1 MTTPIA
7 SSNMPVE
14 GLHERRTNGDKP
26 NGGHPMDVEAQEK
39 IPIGIH
45 SPIPPAPAAIV
56 EEEEDFKVATVS
68 YADIAKQFS
77 LLGWVAFGGPA
88 AHIALF
94 QKRLVERLRWLTLP
108 VYLEIFALCQCLPG
122 PASTQVSFALG
133 VLKKGVLG
141 GLLSGILFQYPGA
154 IIMTAIGVFAAKKLE
169 NPQGWLDGIAAGVA
183 AVGIA
188 LVASAS
194 KSMCR
199 KLCATPLLATIC
211 TVTAV
216 IAFYWPKPYTFPAV
230 IVGSGL
236 VTIFW
241 SYYKK
246 ETPKKKT
253 ATEDSAGK
261 HGFGVYAGAVLIT
274 VWLVALVITL
284 IVRRASK
291 NPSMLLQWW
300 EVFYRTGSV
309 IYGGGQVVLPMLYT
323 DLVQQDC
330 NSEGVCQDNPST
342 WVTSTQ
348 FYAGLGVQQALP
360 GPLFNFSAYL
370 GTIMAIKQGYTFVV
384 GAIIAWLGIF
394 VPGILLIFGMLPF
407 WGKFRNWGLYNR
419 ALPGLNAAGIGL
431 IVTSVFSLTLGAY
444 KQSPFPNTSIC
455 IGILGFTAVDQLH
468 WLEPLVVVGGGVVG
482 VIAWALNMS

>member
-1 MTTPIA
+1 MTEPAAT
-7 SSNMPVE
+7 SE
-14 GLHERRTNGDKP
+14 GLHRRPGGDGEGL
-26 NGGHPMDVEAQEK
+26 NGGSHSTDVEAQQQK
-39 IPIGIH
+39 T
-45 SPIPPAPAAIV
+45 PAGDDAPVAVIEEP
-56 EEEEDFKVATVS
+56 EEEKLAQVG
-68 YADIAKQFS
+68 YIDILKQFS

-94 QKRLVERLRWLTLP
+94 QKRLVERLRWMTLP

-133 VLKKGVLG
+133 ILKKGLLG
-141 GLLSGILFQYPGA
+141 GVMSGVLFQYPGA
-154 IIMTAIGVFAAKKLE
+154 IMMTAIGVFAAKKLE
-169 NPQGWLDGIAAGVA
+169 NPQGWLEGLASGVA
-183 AVGIA
+183 AVGVA
-188 LVASAS
+188 LVASAA

-199 KLCATPLLATIC
+199 KLCATPILAAIC

-236 VTIFW
+236 FAIAW

-246 ETPKKKT
+246 QPPKPKSEIDK
-253 ATEDSAGK
+253 SVGK
-261 HGFGVYAGAVLIT
+261 HGFGMLGGAVLVVIWIS
-274 VWLVALVITL
+274 VLVVTLVT
-284 IVRRASK
+284 RRASK
-291 NPSMLLQWW
+291 NPSLLLQWW
-300 EVFYRTGSV
+300 EVFYRTGSI

-323 DLVQQDC
+323 DLVKQNC
-330 NSEGVCQDNPST
+330 NVEGVCRDAPDS

-370 GTIMAIKQGYTFVV
+370 GTILAMNHGYVFIV
-384 GAIIAWLGIF
+384 GTIIAWLGLF
-394 VPGILLIFGMLPF
+394 MPGIMLTFGVLPF
-407 WGKFRNWGLYNR
+407 WTRFRNWNIYNR

-444 KQSPFPNTSIC
+444 KQSPFPVTSIC
-455 IGILGFTAVDQLH
+455 IGIVGFTSVDQLG
-468 WLEPLVVVGGGVVG
+468 WSEPLVVVAGGVLG
-482 VIAWALNMS
+482 IIAWALDMS